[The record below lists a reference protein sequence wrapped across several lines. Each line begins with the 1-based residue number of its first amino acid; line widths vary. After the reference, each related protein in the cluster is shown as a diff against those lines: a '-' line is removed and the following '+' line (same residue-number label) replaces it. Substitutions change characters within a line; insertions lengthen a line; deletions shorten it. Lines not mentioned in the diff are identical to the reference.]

1 MSKISY
7 TIELAIAD
15 GKLDEFSEMA
25 KAFTA
30 ATQEEPGT
38 LRYQW
43 FLSEDGSRCL
53 IQEGF
58 ESSEALMTHLGNAGP
73 HMPGLLALA
82 PIARFHVSGDASD
95 EVRGV
100 IDGLG
105 AEYFQELVGFER

>member
-1 MSKISY
+1 MSRLSY
-7 TIELAIAD
+7 TIELAITD

-43 FLSEDGSRCL
+43 FVSKDGSRCL

-58 ESSEALMTHLGNAGP
+58 ESSEALMVHLGNAGP
-73 HMPGLLALA
+73 HLPGLLAIA
-82 PIARFHVSGDASD
+82 PITRFQVSGDASD
-95 EVRGV
+95 EVRAV
-100 IDGLG
+100 IDPLG
-105 AEYFQELVGFER
+105 AEHFHELVGFAR